1 MRGEVHE
8 IATSKWFRRRVGA
21 EPMGEREKGRGAAS
35 SEEADVDPPASRTK
49 GTQVF
54 AAILI
59 FYTISDV

>member
-1 MRGEVHE
+1 M
-8 IATSKWFRRRVGA
+8 GA